1 MNTVPYGLFLPTVS
15 PTYSVSMDIDH
26 SLENFSDKSY
36 QVLEVI
42 GEGAYGIVWYSISW
56 TCRMS
61 SLSSLPQLSGT

>member
-1 MNTVPYGLFLPTVS
+1 
-15 PTYSVSMDIDH
+15 MDIDH